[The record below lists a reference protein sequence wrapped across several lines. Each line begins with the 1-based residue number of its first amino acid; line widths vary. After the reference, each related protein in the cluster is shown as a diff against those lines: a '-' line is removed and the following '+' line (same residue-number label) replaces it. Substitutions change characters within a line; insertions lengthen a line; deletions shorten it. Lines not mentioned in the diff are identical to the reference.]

1 MTANAGAP
9 LGGFGILLRGVIR
22 RLWHACVAPGA
33 VPAADVLDILHA
45 RIELITTVHLGDL
58 RK

>member
-9 LGGFGILLRGVIR
+9 LRGFGILLRGIIR
-22 RLWHACVAPGA
+22 RLRHACVTPGT

-45 RIELITTVHLGDL
+45 RIELITTVHL
-58 RK
+58 